1 MNPLID
7 TLFDEI
13 ERLRAQLYDAELR
26 CALVEAD
33 VRAEVM
39 EEMEA
44 RMRSMERIHKRRL
57 MMEVRRPA
65 VRWAVEFDDG

>member
-7 TLFDEI
+7 ALFDEI

-33 VRAEVM
+33 VREEVVAEM
-39 EEMEA
+39 EE
-44 RMRSMERIHKRRL
+44 RTPWPTKRL
-57 MMEVRRPA
+57 PH
-65 VRWAVEFDDG
+65 